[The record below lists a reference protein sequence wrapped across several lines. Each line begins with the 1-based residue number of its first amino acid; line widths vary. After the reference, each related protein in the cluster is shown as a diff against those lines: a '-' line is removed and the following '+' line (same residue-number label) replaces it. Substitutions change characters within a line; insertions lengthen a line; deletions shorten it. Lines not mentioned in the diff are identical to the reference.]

1 MLAAVYLFASL
12 GVVPIG
18 VPVAQPT
25 PFSMPSMGPA
35 SASALPYPAYGPP
48 APGVRNS
55 GTEPGVL
62 PVVSLD
68 QAVRI
73 GFDRSP
79 LLASARANEALAD
92 AGVLLQKAGWLPTIT
107 GAASTTRTIGKAVT
121 FTGGG
126 GFAEDVTSDGLSA
139 TLRQMIYDGG
149 KVAAEIRAAKLN
161 DVAQRDAYRYA
172 LQTVAYNVAQ
182 AYYTMLAAQRTTA
195 VDAELVRENLV
206 QLDLVRAQVRA
217 GTEAAADIATAEFP
231 VAQARLAL
239 VQAQGAEF
247 SSQAAFANAMGLDA
261 NVDVRPADDTPIFT
275 RKAIETVE
283 IPTYAQAIARALAL
297 RPDYDSAIQIAESDR
312 ALYQAAKRSKY
323 PTLSGSAVASTTSTD
338 TQAGAF
344 RPTNVLGLQ
353 LSIPLFAPGLVHAAT
368 GEARATWDAGLA
380 QLETARL
387 SLQLNVKQ
395 ALVSFV
401 SAKAAVDQADAEYA
415 QALTVLQSTQAQYRA
430 GVTTLPLLLNAQVS
444 MATALAD
451 QVKSVYSLRQA
462 EQAFLYAEGE
472 NDLRQSRTSMVS
484 VPGGFPRL
492 TVKKRN
498 GRG

>member
-1 MLAAVYLFASL
+1 
-12 GVVPIG
+12 
-18 VPVAQPT
+18 
-25 PFSMPSMGPA
+25 
-35 SASALPYPAYGPP
+35 
-48 APGVRNS
+48 
-55 GTEPGVL
+55 
-62 PVVSLD
+62 
-68 QAVRI
+68 
-73 GFDRSP
+73 
-79 LLASARANEALAD
+79 
-92 AGVLLQKAGWLPTIT
+92 
-107 GAASTTRTIGKAVT
+107 
-121 FTGGG
+121 
-126 GFAEDVTSDGLSA
+126 
-139 TLRQMIYDGG
+139 MIYDGG

-353 LSIPLFAPGLVHAAT
+353 L
-368 GEARATWDAGLA
+368 
-380 QLETARL
+380 ETARL